1 MGSVE
6 GLPIFTQLLGGE
18 TADYI
23 GAVRVFGIGD
33 KMLFEQLTSLDNRE
47 MTMSW
52 QLTTHPMNS
61 NPFPAA
67 FVNCKASLQVLPVT
81 LPSSQAFIQWR
92 IDLLT
97 ELEHVT
103 HMTKAIDDI
112 MVVGLTN
119 LIKYMEKST
128 STSSGAHSS
137 TSTSLG
143 GIVGSSVAPATI
155 GVQYMPQPA
164 AVQPQGQPLPQGLQ
178 AIALSGDSSFLQ
190 QPTFVPAP
198 GQSLAASAMTNTLYS
213 GYQQQQPQ
221 QHSQY
226 QQQQQWFQQQQQ
238 QQLPQQQQFQQ
249 YQPMPMTQ
257 QQLQQQFQQQLA
269 SQQAMRQSVSLNS
282 SVSDSRRSVQRTA
295 SAGPQRGPP
304 GSQPGANV
312 GSAQVT
318 KSTSQESL
326 NHGPQ

>member
-1 MGSVE
+1 MGTVE
-6 GLPIFTQLLGGE
+6 GQPIFTQLLGGE

-81 LPSSQAFIQWR
+81 LPSSHAFIQWR

-119 LIKYMEKST
+119 LIKYMEKTT
-128 STSSGAHSS
+128 STSSGGRSS
-137 TSTSLG
+137 TSTSLVG
-143 GIVGSSVAPATI
+143 VVGSSVAPAAI

-164 AVQPQGQPLPQGLQ
+164 AVQPLGQPMLQ
-178 AIALSGDSSFLQ
+178 
-190 QPTFVPAP
+190 
-198 GQSLAASAMTNTLYS
+198 
-213 GYQQQQPQ
+213 
-221 QHSQY
+221 
-226 QQQQQWFQQQQQ
+226 
-238 QQLPQQQQFQQ
+238 
-249 YQPMPMTQ
+249 
-257 QQLQQQFQQQLA
+257 
-269 SQQAMRQSVSLNS
+269 
-282 SVSDSRRSVQRTA
+282 
-295 SAGPQRGPP
+295 
-304 GSQPGANV
+304 
-312 GSAQVT
+312 
-318 KSTSQESL
+318 
-326 NHGPQ
+326 